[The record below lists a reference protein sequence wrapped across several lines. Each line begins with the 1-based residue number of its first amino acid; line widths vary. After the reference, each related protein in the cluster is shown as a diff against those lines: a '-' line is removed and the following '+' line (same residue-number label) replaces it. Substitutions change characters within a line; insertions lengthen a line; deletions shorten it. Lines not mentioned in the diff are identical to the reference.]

1 VARCDGRH
9 VLSLA
14 SIVSRMR
21 IAVFCSSSPTIDNK
35 YVELAYELG
44 QGIATSSN
52 ELVTGGGHISMMGAV
67 SRGARDAKGKTV
79 GVIPQALVDI
89 EFADHDNDE
98 LHIVETMGQRKHM
111 ITDISDAFITLP
123 GGAGTLEEFFEIW
136 VGHYLKFHT
145 KPVVILDP
153 FGIYAPLHELI
164 VHLEDEKFIKP
175 GMREIVQWTTTV
187 DEALKACGA

>member
-1 VARCDGRH
+1 
-9 VLSLA
+9 
-14 SIVSRMR
+14 MR
-21 IAVFCSSSPTIDNK
+21 IAVFCSSSPSIDNK
-35 YVELAYELG
+35 YVDLALQLG
-44 QGIATSSN
+44 QGIASTGN
-52 ELVTGGGHISMMGAV
+52 ELVSGGGHISMMGAV
-67 SRGARDAKGKTV
+67 SRGAREVGGKTV

-98 LHIVETMGQRKHM
+98 LHVVETMGQRKHM

-136 VGHYLKFHT
+136 VGHYLKFHS

-175 GMREIVQWTTTV
+175 GMREIVQWTTNV
-187 DEALKACGA
+187 EDALKACGA

>member
-1 VARCDGRH
+1 
-9 VLSLA
+9 
-14 SIVSRMR
+14 MR

-35 YVELAYELG
+35 YVDLAYQLG
-44 QGIATSSN
+44 QAIASTNN
-52 ELVTGGGHISMMGAV
+52 ELVSGGGHISMMGAV
-67 SRGARDAKGKTV
+67 SRGTRDGGGKTV

-136 VGHYLKFHT
+136 VGHYLKFHA

-153 FGIYAPLHELI
+153 FGIYAPLKELI

-175 GMREIVQWTTTV
+175 GMREIVHWTTNV
-187 DEALKACGA
+187 DDALKACGA